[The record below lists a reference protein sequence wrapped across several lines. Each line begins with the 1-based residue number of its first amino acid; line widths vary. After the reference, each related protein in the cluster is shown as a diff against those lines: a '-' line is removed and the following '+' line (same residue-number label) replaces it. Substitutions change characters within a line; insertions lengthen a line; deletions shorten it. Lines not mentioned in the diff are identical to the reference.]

1 MLTEVMEAILQSGE
15 GGTFTPITT
24 TCDRP
29 ETPCVAAP
37 ARLDEG
43 LTR

>member
-15 GGTFTPITT
+15 EGTFTPITT

-29 ETPCVAAP
+29 EAFSADVP
-37 ARLDEG
+37 ARIDEG
-43 LTR
+43 RI